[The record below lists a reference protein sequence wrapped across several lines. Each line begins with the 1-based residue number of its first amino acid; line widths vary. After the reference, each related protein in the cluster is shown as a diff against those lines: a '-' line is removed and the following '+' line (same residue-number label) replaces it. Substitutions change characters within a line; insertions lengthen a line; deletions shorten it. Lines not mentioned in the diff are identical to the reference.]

1 MEAAGPALGA
11 AAPEAQVWVEA
22 ALCLCPP
29 CPFKAQAWN
38 LRQQGARRP
47 PKDGRV
53 ATRAGSPPNGRH
65 HGPAALPELQG
76 HRGRVA
82 GAPPGWACG
91 GGPSGL
97 GLWPHRGG
105 LMLSHRGASACGRGG
120 PAVPTG
126 PPAHCPHAR

>member
-76 HRGRVA
+76 HRGRVV
-82 GAPPGWACG
+82 GAPPGWARG
-91 GGPSGL
+91 RPGRAGPVAGAPAGWARGL
-97 GLWPHRGG
+97 
-105 LMLSHRGASACGRGG
+105 
-120 PAVPTG
+120 TG
-126 PPAHCPHAR
+126 EA